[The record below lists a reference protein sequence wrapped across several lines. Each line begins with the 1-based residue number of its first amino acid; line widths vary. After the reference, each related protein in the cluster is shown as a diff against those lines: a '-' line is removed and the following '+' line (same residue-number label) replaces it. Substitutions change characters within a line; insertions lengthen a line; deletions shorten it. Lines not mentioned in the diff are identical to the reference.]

1 MKKNKKGPRARIHF
15 RIPINEK
22 QYINFSWPNL
32 HEKPNKFGK
41 SAIYSTTLQYFSFR
55 LKLCVD
61 LPVKTSENVVTALQ
75 FGVLERKF
83 SI

>member
-1 MKKNKKGPRARIHF
+1 MRIMSL
-15 RIPINEK
+15 RTVDGNSMTS
-22 QYINFSWPNL
+22 YNL

-41 SAIYSTTLQYFSFR
+41 SAIYSATLQYFSFR

-83 SI
+83 YI